1 MNRLNRRELAIAGA
15 LFFSIAGSVGFMF
28 AYALDAG
35 TQLEGLALGVALV
48 GLTLT
53 ALGWAFWILD
63 REQTEDAR
71 DTFPSSAGDRA
82 DTIAELDQG
91 EAEVTR
97 GGVLV
102 NLLVAALGAFG
113 LAALFPI
120 RSLGPAPGRT
130 LFKTRWGAGSRLV
143 RDDGR
148 PILATDL
155 NVDSAVTVFPE
166 GAVGDSASQAMLV
179 RLPEGVGDAVQGYV
193 AYSKLCTHAGCPVAL
208 YRAATRQLLCPCH
221 QSLFDAVDGGRVVAG
236 PADHALPQLP
246 LAVDQRGFLRATGD
260 FPSPVGPGFW
270 ERG

>member
-1 MNRLNRRELAIAGA
+1 MSRLGRRELAIAGA
-15 LFFSIAGSVGFMF
+15 LLLSIVGSVGFMV
-28 AYALDAG
+28 AYARNLG
-35 TQLEGLALGVALV
+35 TQPQGLALGVSLV

-71 DTFPSSAGDRA
+71 DTFPSQASDRA
-82 DTIAELDQG
+82 DAVAELERG
-91 EAEVTR
+91 EEEVTR
-97 GGVLV
+97 RGVLV

-113 LAALFPI
+113 LAALFPV

-130 LFKTRWGAGSRLV
+130 LFKTRWIPGSRLV

-148 PILATDL
+148 AIFASDL

-179 RLPEGVGDAVQGYV
+179 RLPEGVGDAVQGFV

-208 YRAATRQLLCPCH
+208 YRAETHQLLCPCH
-221 QSLFDAVDGGRVVAG
+221 QSLFDAVEGGRVVAG

-246 LAVDQRGFLRATGD
+246 LEIDRHGYLRARGD

>member
-1 MNRLNRRELAIAGA
+1 MKRLNRHELAIASA
-15 LFFSIAGSVGFMF
+15 LLLSIAGSIGFMF
-28 AYALDAG
+28 AFARNAG
-35 TQLEGLALGVALV
+35 TQIEGLALGLALV

-71 DTFPSSAGDRA
+71 DSFPSDPGDRLSA
-82 DTIAELDQG
+82 VVELEHG
-91 EAEVTR
+91 EEEVTR
-97 GGVLV
+97 SSVLV
-102 NLLVAALGAFG
+102 NLLIAALGAFG
-113 LAALFPI
+113 LATLFPI

-130 LFKTRWGAGSRLV
+130 LFKTRWAPGLRLV

-148 PILATDL
+148 PVRAADL

-166 GAVGDSASQAMLV
+166 GAVGDAQSQAMLV
-179 RLPEGVGDAVQGYV
+179 RLPKGVGDAVQGYV
-193 AYSKLCTHAGCPVAL
+193 VYSKVCTHAGCPVAL
-208 YRAATRQLLCPCH
+208 YRAATHQLLCPCH

-246 LAVDQRGFLRATGD
+246 IDVDEAGFLRARGD

>member
-1 MNRLNRRELAIAGA
+1 MTARERAIAGA
-15 LFFSIAGSVGFMF
+15 LLLAIGGSIGFMI
-28 AYALDAG
+28 AYARNAG
-35 TQLEGLALGVALV
+35 TQFEGAALGIALL
-48 GLTLT
+48 GFTLS

-63 REQTEDAR
+63 REQTEDVR
-71 DTFPSSAGDRA
+71 DTYLSTPQDRA
-82 DTIAELDQG
+82 AAVAELEHG
-91 EAEVTR
+91 EAEVSR
-97 GGVLV
+97 RGVLV
-102 NLLVAALGAFG
+102 NLLIAALGAFG

-120 RSLGPAPGRT
+120 RSLGPAPGKT
-130 LFKTRWGAGSRLV
+130 LFKTRWEAGLLLV

-148 PILATDL
+148 PVRATDL

-179 RLPEGVGDAVQGYV
+179 RLPEGLGDAVDGYV

-208 YRAATRQLLCPCH
+208 YRAATHQLLCPCH
-221 QSLFDAVDGGRVVAG
+221 QSLFDAVDAGRVVAG

-246 LAVDQRGFLRATGD
+246 IAVDEHGFLRARGD